1 MFTVF
6 LSQVVNY
13 YSRILAESQDLLHNG
28 TLWKPIVVL
37 KMLVSCSVTAQEVVN
52 AIERQ
57 TGRVIDKRM
66 VNLPEIKTTGTYV
79 ASVKLHPDGLGEFKV
94 VVQKEKGASG

>member
-1 MFTVF
+1 M
-6 LSQVVNY
+6 
-13 YSRILAESQDLLHNG
+13 
-28 TLWKPIVVL
+28 
-37 KMLVSCSVTAQEVVN
+37 TAQEVVN

-79 ASVKLHPDGLGEFKV
+79 ASVKLHPDVLGEFKV
-94 VVQKEKGASG
+94 VVQKEKGTSG